1 MSSDGTHD
9 KWGNN
14 LPPGDMGKF
23 PPPLRD
29 VRKGPMNLPQRHPGV
44 PTGPAEPKR
53 SRVRGPSTPKAK
65 PKSAADKIMDEGMG
79 KGKKPSGGGSGG
91 KAPKKSS
98 SNNCLVLAVAM
109 MGTAAY
115 LVAGAYEAIRWMVA

>member
-53 SRVRGPSTPKAK
+53 SRVRGPSTPKSK
-65 PKSAADKIMDEGMG
+65 PKSAADEAMEKGM
-79 KGKKPSGGGSGG
+79 GKKPSGGGGGG

-98 SNNCLVLAVAM
+98 SDNCLVLAVAM
-109 MGTAAY
+109 MGTMAY
-115 LVAGAYEAIRWMVA
+115 LMAFGYELIRRVL